1 MEKNKKIDKGVII
14 RTVALFVAFINQ
26 LLCFFGKSPI
36 PIEEESL
43 TTFISI
49 IIMGVVSI
57 WSWWKN
63 NSFTKSAK
71 EADEYKKIIKEGT

>member
-1 MEKNKKIDKGVII
+1 MEKLKELDKGVII
-14 RTVALFVAFINQ
+14 RTVALFVAFTNQ

-36 PIEEESL
+36 PVEEESL

-49 IIMGVVSI
+49 IIMAIVSI

-63 NSFTKSAK
+63 NSFTKCAK
-71 EADEYKKIIKEGT
+71 EADQYKKFIKEGT